1 MASVGII
8 AEYNP
13 FHNGHLYQIQEIKKK
28 YPEDTIV
35 IAMSGNFT
43 QRGEPA
49 IIDKWTRANL
59 AILAGADLVV
69 EIPYHFATQSA
80 DYFSYAGITL
90 LEKLK
95 VEKLVFGSES
105 NNIDDITEIAKAE
118 LENEDFD
125 KLVKIY
131 SKFGYNYPTALS
143 LALKDLTGKKIDTPN
158 DILGITYIKTILKYN
173 YNMKPESIKRT
184 NDYNSKELSGTIN
197 SATSI
202 RENIEDLEKITKEN
216 LYTYYN
222 HIIKHDFV
230 DIFVLGDVDEE
241 EITNVIRNKF
251 KINTYKKQPI
261 KALVTPLK
269 ITKSKIVKENIK
281 AEQDN
286 LVITL
291 NLNNLTD
298 YERNYPL
305 SLYNA
310 ILGGGTESLLFSE
323 VREKNSLAY
332 TISSS
337 PNKLDNLIIIR
348 GGITKGKSMEAV
360 NIIKKIL
367 KDLASGKIDDDK
379 VNKAKEYYTSAIDDI
394 IESPFQIIES
404 YYMIELLGVD
414 DIETKRKKMLKVTKD
429 EIISVAKKIKINTV
443 YILEG
448 SDNNGEN

>member
-1 MASVGII
+1 MLNYQQQEKRDTMASVGII

-59 AILAGADLVV
+59 AILAGADIVV

-202 RENIEDLEKITKEN
+202 RENIEDLEKIKESVPKSTYEILKKEILHKREDYFNFLKYKIITEEN
-216 LYTYYN
+216 LEQY
-222 HIIKHDFV
+222 H
-230 DIFVLGDVDEE
+230 
-241 EITNVIRNKF
+241 
-251 KINTYKKQPI
+251 
-261 KALVTPLK
+261 LV
-269 ITKSKIVKENIK
+269 E
-281 AEQDN
+281 
-286 LVITL
+286 
-291 NLNNLTD
+291 
-298 YERNYPL
+298 
-305 SLYNA
+305 
-310 ILGGGTESLLFSE
+310 
-323 VREKNSLAY
+323 
-332 TISSS
+332 
-337 PNKLDNLIIIR
+337 
-348 GGITKGKSMEAV
+348 
-360 NIIKKIL
+360 
-367 KDLASGKIDDDK
+367 KDLAVKLKKEILYSSTYEELIQKVKSKHQTYSKISRALLQILCNYTK
-379 VNKAKEYYTSAIDDI
+379 EQAKENKELAYIRLLAFNNNGKNYLNKYKKEILLPI
-394 IESPFQIIES
+394 ISKIS
-404 YYMIELLGVD
+404 KD
-414 DIETKRKKMLKVTKD
+414 KNKMLELELNTTKIYTLPYKNN
-429 EIISVAKKIKINTV
+429 EQEYKKEYQCTLYRKEMKN
-443 YILEG
+443 
-448 SDNNGEN
+448 D